1 MKTLIVGLGKSG
13 LAAYELLEREGGEVI
28 GVDDNPMIMLKAG
41 KKVDANPQIAEFDQ
55 VVISPG
61 IPPSNRYYK
70 EALRLGKKVMGEVEL
85 AFSRLHQPAVAI
97 TGTNGKTTV
106 TLLVEHVLKNCGRPA
121 CALGNVGI
129 PISSHLKELQPN
141 EIVVAELS
149 SFQLETLTQ
158 LVFDAGV
165 ILNITPDHLDRYDS
179 MVQYAKAKCQ
189 LQKLI
194 KQEGAFWIHQTIAD
208 EYGALLKPGFKTY
221 GSNAKSDFW
230 TDRCTLREG
239 NKIVGELPMYYQDA
253 GLHESE
259 NVLAAYLI
267 CRTFGIESAPFMQ
280 AVASFKKPAHR
291 IEFVASIGGVD
302 YINDS
307 KGTNIDAT
315 MKAVEM
321 MRGPV
326 ILIAGGVD
334 KGASYQ
340 PWISCFKGKVK
351 HMIVIGQAASKM
363 EDQLAKEVQM
373 TKVAT
378 LNEAVNFAKAEAK
391 AGDKVLLSPGCS
403 SYDMF
408 RDYVHRGEEFKRIV
422 KGEKG

>member
-13 LAAYELLEREGGEVI
+13 LAAYELLEREGGEVV
-28 GVDDNPMIMLKAG
+28 GVDDNPNVMAKSG
-41 KKVDANPQIAEFDQ
+41 KRVNANPRLEEFDQ

-61 IPPSNRYYK
+61 VSPTHRLYK
-70 EALRLGKKVMGEVEL
+70 EALRFGKKIIGEAEL
-85 AFSRLHQPAVAI
+85 AFSRLHQPAIAI

-106 TLLVEHVLKNCGRPA
+106 TLLIEHVLKACGKLA
-121 CALGNVGI
+121 CALGNVGT
-129 PISSHLKELQPN
+129 PISSYLKELQPH

-149 SFQLETLTQ
+149 SFQLETLNQ
-158 LVFDAGV
+158 VVFDAGV
-165 ILNITPDHLDRYDS
+165 VLNITPDHLDRYDS
-179 MVQYAKAKCQ
+179 MRQYAKAKCQ

-194 KQEGAFWIHQTIAD
+194 KPKGTLWVHQAVAD
-208 EYGALLKPGFKTY
+208 EYGDLLEPGFRTY
-221 GSNAKSDFW
+221 GPNSKSEFW
-230 TDRCTLREG
+230 TDRQVIREG
-239 NKIVGELPMYYQDA
+239 DKVLAELPMHYQDA
-253 GLHESE
+253 GSHESE
-259 NVLAAYLI
+259 NVLAAYLL
-267 CRTFGIESAPFMQ
+267 CQTFGIEGLSFTK

-291 IEFVASIGGVD
+291 IEFIDSIGGVD

-321 MRGPV
+321 MTGPV

-334 KGASYQ
+334 KGATYQ

-351 HMIVIGQAASKM
+351 HMIVIGEAASKI
-363 EDQLAKEVQM
+363 EEELGSEFPM

-378 LNEAVNFAKAEAK
+378 LDEAVHLAKAQAI

-408 RDYVHRGEEFKRIV
+408 RDYVHRGEEFRRIV
-422 KGEKG
+422 KGEKR